1 MGDEHE
7 RNAQMA
13 LQELELV
20 LNALAQI
27 GIERTQ
33 RLIEKQDIRLDHKGA
48 GERDALLLPARQS
61 LRLKVADVGQ
71 AKFFQ
76 NALHHGVALG
86 YGHLLDVKTEANI
99 CAHGHVRK
107 QRVVLED
114 HR

>member
-27 GIERTQ
+27 GVERAQ

-48 GERDALLLPARQS
+48 GKRDALLLPARQS
-61 LRLKVADVGQ
+61 LRLEVADVSQ
-71 AKFFQ
+71 VKFFE
-76 NALHHGVALG
+76 NAFNHGVARG
-86 YGHLLDVKTEANI
+86 RGHLLDVEAEANI
-99 CAHGHVRK
+99 C
-107 QRVVLED
+107 
-114 HR
+114 